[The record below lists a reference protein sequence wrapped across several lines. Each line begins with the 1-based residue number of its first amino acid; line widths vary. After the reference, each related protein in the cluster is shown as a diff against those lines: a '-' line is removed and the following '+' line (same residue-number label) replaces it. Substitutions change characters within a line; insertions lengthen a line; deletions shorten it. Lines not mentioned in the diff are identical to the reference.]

1 MLILGLL
8 LLAAAGVA
16 GSVGVLSNRGTGHQ
30 MPGGFNALGYTM
42 HGSTGQVFFWGIVA
56 GCVATLGLVL
66 VLGGLRGGLKRRGT
80 ARRNATW
87 RKRSEKSE
95 KAARLVADPVTPEP
109 VEALPAAAAAT
120 ENEAGFVKADPV
132 VDKVGS

>member
-16 GSVGVLSNRGTGHQ
+16 GTVGVLSNRGAGHQ

-42 HGSTGQVFFWGIVA
+42 HGSTGQLFFWGIVV
-56 GCVATLGLVL
+56 GCVAMLGLAL

-80 ARRNATW
+80 ARRNASW

-95 KAARLVADPVTPEP
+95 KEARLVADQATPEP
-109 VEALPAAAAAT
+109 VEVLPAAAA

>member
-16 GSVGVLSNRGTGHQ
+16 GAVGVLSNRGAGHQ

-42 HGSTGQVFFWGIVA
+42 HGSTGQLLFWGFVT
-56 GCVATLGLVL
+56 GCVAMLGLVL

-80 ARRNATW
+80 ARRNASW
-87 RKRSEKSE
+87 RKRSEKE
-95 KAARLVADPVTPEP
+95 ARLVADPVTPEP
-109 VEALPAAAAAT
+109 VEALPAAT
-120 ENEAGFVKADPV
+120 PESEAGSVKADPV
-132 VDKVGS
+132 VEKIGS